1 MLLELHEK
9 ISYFWQLPGQWLGLP
24 MSTAGGTG
32 LIPGQGTKTASWAAR
47 PESYPEKAKLSVG
60 GSQQGDRKSLT

>member
-1 MLLELHEK
+1 MLLELYEK

-32 LIPGQGTKTASWAAR
+32 LIPGQGTK
-47 PESYPEKAKLSVG
+47 KKLQAG
-60 GSQQGDRKSLT
+60 QHGQRATLKKQN